1 MALPWIF
8 DHFLKKSGGTMTGGL
23 TLSDGSAAEGVVA
36 SGYDY
41 VRYASG
47 LQICWRIT
55 SLSGP
60 LTATNKRIT
69 FPVPFTVVPVILTTF
84 NANIGNIPIGVGW
97 ESATAFSI
105 GTMNNSDTT
114 QNTGWIA
121 IGFWK

>member
-1 MALPWIF
+1 MALPWVF

-47 LQICWRIT
+47 LQICWGNVN
-55 SLSGP
+55 LNGP
-60 LTATNKRIT
+60 VTATNKRIT
-69 FPVPFTVVPVILTTF
+69 FPVAFSAVPAILTTYS
-84 NANIGNIPIGVGW
+84 ANIGNIPIGIGW
-97 ESATAFSI
+97 ESTTAFSI

-114 QNTGWIA
+114 HHTAWIA
-121 IGFWK
+121 VGAWK